1 MWGDNFGDLRAGD
14 SVLSGRLK
22 MENERIVRNALTD
35 QGSDGHYT
43 AVAQT
48 EFIGAAPHFA
58 EKDVV
63 VEFREFGSEVA

>member
-1 MWGDNFGDLRAGD
+1 
-14 SVLSGRLK
+14 

-63 VEFREFGSEVA
+63 VEFREFGGEVA